1 VAAATRG
8 GHQKGLTTKEGE
20 QCSQQRATTIADQ
33 QPVTPQE
40 SDRPAAHTCRCRA
53 GERPTGRAWHRGTGV
68 NMEAASTAQRDL
80 IANLADRLRL
90 RNVDPWAEDLTKQD
104 ARELIGQ
111 LNLRRISARLKR
123 PVTVDASDAEAV
135 RRELARLEQ
144 LDDAH
149 HTRHA
154 RAASKHL
161 AGEGP
166 KPQTLP
172 SRRVQV
178 TPMPQP
184 KLTAKQESDR
194 RVAMDRGP
202 IVPVCDR
209 PPQRVDR
216 ARRARL
222 LLAATRRVVGRAP
235 RATDP
240 DRPAGAVDRQSAG
253 REGDHTAVAGTV
265 EQAGA
270 EIEEAQG
277 RSRARPPR
285 GRPLTLR
292 TCSAGPGRG
301 RASIQPG
308 CSKRRDHLA
317 ARTALQPL
325 EQ

>member
-1 VAAATRG
+1 
-8 GHQKGLTTKEGE
+8 
-20 QCSQQRATTIADQ
+20 
-33 QPVTPQE
+33 VTPQE
-40 SDRPAAHTCRCRA
+40 SDRPQLTPADAEPVNAPQGGHGIAARV
-53 GERPTGRAWHRGTGV
+53 V

-202 IVPVCDR
+202 IVPYATGR
-209 PPQRVDR
+209 HSESTGHGGHASYSLQRAESLGEHR
-216 ARRARL
+216 EQPTL
-222 LLAATRRVVGRAP
+222 
-235 RATDP
+235 TDP
-240 DRPAGAVDRQSAG
+240 QERLIVNLQD
-253 REGDHTAVAGTV
+253 EKGDHTAVAGTV
-265 EQAGA
+265 EQAVA
-270 EIEEAQG
+270 EIERLKDAPGPATARQAAYLADLQRRTGVEVVPASNRDAASAEITWLREQLYSRSNNRLAPAEAEPVSARAPGHGIGAG
-277 RSRARPPR
+277 R
-285 GRPLTLR
+285 
-292 TCSAGPGRG
+292 
-301 RASIQPG
+301 
-308 CSKRRDHLA
+308 
-317 ARTALQPL
+317 
-325 EQ
+325 